1 MSRGFY
7 RLYYKVTWYPSEW
20 SPFWRQTGMKIQTH
34 GWMKSGWFWRKW
46 MGKHW
51 DSNHLLLW
59 MCLNFHVFLWYI
71 WSLKT
76 WYVCLASRN
85 ARSNDALNV
94 FSRVFSCKRIAV
106 GKAQALRPCIFLGY
120 PQCDRFDTSETMD
133 LGNRFRSPLLR
144 SGKGGQQGGDN
155 WPAKSQF
162 SKRCRIYRDL
172 PNKLWKISEIEATV
186 LAQNCDQSHPAYPCM
201 AICLKKTVDLL
212 RQFFPVEPCDTEATN
227 TEYPQRVFGAPRVK
241 RFDERQVNYRKTVIS
256 KKCSCFLHLRE
267 RIFPESWVWVL
278 SHSFTMIVYNL
289 LSIWTISLVNS
300 LCCCTDFVSI
310 AEIRLPRQCWTN

>member
-1 MSRGFY
+1 
-7 RLYYKVTWYPSEW
+7 
-20 SPFWRQTGMKIQTH
+20 MKIQTH
-34 GWMKSGWFWRKW
+34 GWMKSGWFWRNW

-94 FSRVFSCKRIAV
+94 FSRVFFLQKDSRGQGTGPAALHLFGVPAV
-106 GKAQALRPCIFLGY
+106 WPVRHVRNDGRPLEAPG
-120 PQCDRFDTSETMD
+120 RR

-186 LAQNCDQSHPAYPCM
+186 LAQNCDQSHPAYHCWHS
-201 AICLKKTVDLL
+201 LL
-212 RQFFPVEPCDTEATN
+212 TWTPAFFRQKMV
-227 TEYPQRVFGAPRVK
+227 V
-241 RFDERQVNYRKTVIS
+241 
-256 KKCSCFLHLRE
+256 HL
-267 RIFPESWVWVL
+267 
-278 SHSFTMIVYNL
+278 
-289 LSIWTISLVNS
+289 
-300 LCCCTDFVSI
+300 
-310 AEIRLPRQCWTN
+310 ALPK